1 MTQRDNSKQLWQQ
14 LSAAAFSLGWDSN
27 FRAYIKGT
35 KTGWLSQGK
44 SRKMQGS
51 NKLPKRGVEVRTSER
66 EGRREG
72 WRREKELLSHYY
84 PSVTGLLGSCHGYRD
99 SRLSVLLTI
108 AHKGSIQL
116 WATMQISLS
125 LSLVFLLFTS
135 LFIFHFTYIYLI
147 LSFSALLSPL
157 LKLHKQWS
165 CCQTFQTLP
174 SPAAS
179 ILPFIPHSPVLL
191 QDTPLRPSP

>member
-1 MTQRDNSKQLWQQ
+1 MATVVWSSL
-14 LSAAAFSLGWDSN
+14 SLGWDSN
-27 FRAYIKGT
+27 FRAHIKGT
-35 KTGWLSQGK
+35 KTGRSSQGK

-84 PSVTGLLGSCHGYRD
+84 PSVTGLLGSCYGYRD

-108 AHKGSIQL
+108 AHKGGIQL

-125 LSLVFLLFTS
+125 LSLSFYIFFFSTSVYIFCLTYTSFLLFFCSSLSVSQTS
-135 LFIFHFTYIYLI
+135 QTATLPPSPPLPTTAFSCCLLFLSFI
-147 LSFSALLSPL
+147 LSLTLLHSSIIPL
-157 LKLHKQWS
+157 P
-165 CCQTFQTLP
+165 P
-174 SPAAS
+174 SP
-179 ILPFIPHSPVLL
+179 
-191 QDTPLRPSP
+191 